1 MFVAKHLTEEE
12 ALKQRLMEKTSQGPN
27 VGAGFPEYFAK
38 ILRSKDRIIRAQ
50 AKRIEALEGDV
61 QRLRLTREKLNTQL
75 ALLSYKL
82 QLATDDSDQNDAA
95 AAEAKI
101 G

>member
-1 MFVAKHLTEEE
+1 
-12 ALKQRLMEKTSQGPN
+12 MEKTSQEPN
-27 VGAGFPEYFAK
+27 VGAGFDPEYFAK

-82 QLATDDSDQNDAA
+82 QLATDDSDHNDAVDAAAA